1 MYTYKII
8 YHCSDFEEPQTYLY
22 KGTTL
27 MNAIIHAK
35 KFIDF
40 MTQNNLGRIDVVRE
54 SRHPVGHI

>member
-27 MNAIIHAK
+27 MNAINHAK

-40 MTQNNLGRIDVVRE
+40 MTQNNLGGFYELITVVEE
-54 SRHPVGHI
+54 S